1 VLALTR
7 CAVPAD
13 SQDGFLTV
21 ARGVLG
27 LLAGRPG
34 FVRGHLG
41 RAVDRTDLWVLST
54 EWSGV
59 GHYRRGLSA
68 YDVKVAIAPLMPYV
82 VDEPGAFEVAQTWT
96 STGGG

>member
-1 VLALTR
+1 MLALAR

-13 SQDGFLTV
+13 SQDGFLAV
-21 ARGVLG
+21 AREVLG

-34 FVRGHLG
+34 FVRGYLG
-41 RAVDRTDLWVLST
+41 RAVDDPDLWVLST

-82 VDEPGAFEVAQTWT
+82 VEEPGAFEVEQTWRAA
-96 STGGG
+96 GGG

>member
-13 SQDGFLTV
+13 SQDRFLAV
-21 ARGVLG
+21 AREVLR

-34 FVRGHLG
+34 FVRGYLG
-41 RAVDRTDLWVLST
+41 RAVDDPELWVLST

-82 VDEPGAFEVAQTWT
+82 VEEPGAFEVEQTWT
-96 STGGG
+96 AAGGG